1 MKRVCIFPIFDKD
14 GIFDESVLFFIRSL
28 KEVVERLI
36 IVVIGFITN
45 DSLLFLKKYTNE
57 ILISLM
63 TLTLVRL
70 FLLRKFLPTW
80 SKKTVI
86 FGG

>member
-57 ILISLM
+57 ILIKVG
-63 TLTLVRL
+63 LTREQSNIALKII
-70 FLLRKFLPTW
+70 FLLMN
-80 SKKTVI
+80 
-86 FGG
+86 